1 MKNYI
6 YDFSI
11 ISQCK
16 TGNEFR
22 KNHQPDFSGK
32 FLFFLNE
39 YLFYMSD
46 ILVNKQIY
54 FSYYLKISFLK
65 QPFYLKFSN

>member
-1 MKNYI
+1 MRVFKNKNIKYKKYI
-6 YDFSI
+6 CELFR

-22 KNHQPDFSGK
+22 ENQQPLSE

-39 YLFYMSD
+39 
-46 ILVNKQIY
+46 
-54 FSYYLKISFLK
+54 
-65 QPFYLKFSN
+65 

>member
-6 YDFSI
+6 YEFFR

-22 KNHQPDFSGK
+22 KNDLPDSSGK
-32 FLFFLNE
+32 F
-39 YLFYMSD
+39 
-46 ILVNKQIY
+46 
-54 FSYYLKISFLK
+54 
-65 QPFYLKFSN
+65 

>member
-6 YDFSI
+6 YEFSI

-22 KNHQPDFSGK
+22 KNQQPLGEF
-32 FLFFLNE
+32 
-39 YLFYMSD
+39 
-46 ILVNKQIY
+46 
-54 FSYYLKISFLK
+54 
-65 QPFYLKFSN
+65 

>member
-6 YDFSI
+6 YEFFI

-22 KNHQPDFSGK
+22 KGQLSESSEK
-32 FLFFLNE
+32 
-39 YLFYMSD
+39 
-46 ILVNKQIY
+46 KT
-54 FSYYLKISFLK
+54 SF
-65 QPFYLKFSN
+65 